1 MAAWNAPSGVSLFN
15 RDKIYLLWYKGS
27 VISMFS
33 FKTEAGYLHVYS
45 SLCENTGPI
54 QNTANAN

>member
-1 MAAWNAPSGVSLFN
+1 MAAWHAPSGVSLFN
-15 RDKIYLLWYKGS
+15 CVDYLLWYKGS

-33 FKTEAGYLHVYS
+33 FKTEAGFLHVYS